1 MTTRKSKK
9 CPICKTKWQPFSSM
23 EKVCSIPCALEHAKR
38 RREKAESKSEKAF
51 RAETRRLKE
60 AIKPRGKWLKEAQAA
75 FNKFIR
81 LRDYNEP
88 CISCDKPATK
98 DRRYLFNTGG
108 DWDCG
113 HYRSVGSMP
122 SIRFEESNAHKQCK
136 KCNQFLSG
144 NVADYRIRLI
154 KRIGEEKLSWL
165 EGPHE
170 PKKYTIEDLK
180 EIKAMYKQKAKELE
194 NADNS

>member
-1 MTTRKSKK
+1 MKTKIKQKK

-60 AIKPRGKWLKEAQAA
+60 AIKPKGKWLKEAQAA

-81 LRDYNEP
+81 LRDKELP
-88 CISCDKPATK
+88 CISCDRKWELSPH
-98 DRRYLFNTGG
+98 LTGSIF
-108 DWDCG
+108 DAG
-113 HYRSVGSMP
+113 HYRSTGS
-122 SIRFEESNAHKQCK
+122 IATLRFEESNCHAQCVR
-136 KCNQFLSG
+136 CNRQLSG
-144 NVADYRIRLI
+144 NVAEYRIRLV

-165 EGPHE
+165 EGPHK

>member
-1 MTTRKSKK
+1 MGKQKTCPVCKS
-9 CPICKTKWQPFSSM
+9 KWQPFSSL
-23 EKVCSIPCALEHAKR
+23 EKVCSIRCAVKQIDLNKVKAKAK
-38 RREKAESKSEKAF
+38 EEKAF
-51 RAETRRLKE
+51 RAETKRLKE

-81 LRDYNEP
+81 LRDHKEP
-88 CISCDKPATK
+88 CISCDKPAAM
-98 DRRYLFNTGG
+98 DRRYLFNRGG

-122 SIRFEESNAHKQCK
+122 SIRFEELNAHKQCK

-154 KRIGEEKLSWL
+154 KKIGEDKLAWV

-180 EIKAMYKQKAKELE
+180 EIKKTYTQKAKELE
-194 NADNS
+194 NEYN